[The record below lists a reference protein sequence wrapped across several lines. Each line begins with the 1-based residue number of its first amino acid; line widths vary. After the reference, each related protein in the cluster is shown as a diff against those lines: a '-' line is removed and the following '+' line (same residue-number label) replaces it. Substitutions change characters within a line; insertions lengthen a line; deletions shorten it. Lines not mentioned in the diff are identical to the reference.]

1 LDPGEYEAMTFAE
14 LRVWDRWMRRAQ
26 GHRAEVD
33 DG

>member
-1 LDPGEYEAMTFAE
+1 MTFAE

-26 GHRAEVD
+26 GHRAEVEQD